1 MGTRLCKEW
10 EKKSYFSYQ
19 IPTLPITIASALG
32 RSMPHS
38 LGLVVLG
45 PVSGG
50 NGGWGGGGGGWW
62 AHPPAL
68 ATLGKMAL
76 GTSVGFLGIGRS
88 D

>member
-1 MGTRLCKEW
+1 M
-10 EKKSYFSYQ
+10 
-19 IPTLPITIASALG
+19 IASYLHLG
-32 RSMPHS
+32 GACPPLTGSFKDW
-38 LGLVVLG
+38 LYLVQFMAETA
-45 PVSGG
+45 GG
-50 NGGWGGGGGGWW
+50 EGGDGWW